1 MVAIA
6 AHTSHTSSAML
17 AASAGTPPSL
27 LRHSNP
33 ASAVPTGDA
42 RGAAPSVTSRRSNSG
57 TEETAAVY
65 SDPRVQD
72 KQRLQKALAASELHQ
87 QTQEIQALAQRDRE
101 VRAHEQ
107 AHVAAGGPYAG
118 AATYQ
123 LQRGPNGVG
132 YAVAGEVPISTGREA
147 TPQATL
153 QKAQVVKRA
162 ALAPAEPSAQ
172 DRQVAAAATRL
183 EAEARLEL
191 AQEQQEQQRDAFM
204 VKQPGA
210 TAAEANPGVTNP
222 SRKTALYLDVET
234 QQPQVQR
241 HWQA

>member
-1 MVAIA
+1 MHSANSA
-6 AHTSHTSSAML
+6 AQ
-17 AASAGTPPSL
+17 PL
-27 LRHSNP
+27 LRHGSP
-33 ASAVPTGDA
+33 ASSALPVKTSGAVAPATSTRTTSDA
-42 RGAAPSVTSRRSNSG
+42 KETS
-57 TEETAAVY
+57 AVY
-65 SDPRVQD
+65 SDPRAQD
-72 KQRLQKALAASELHQ
+72 KLRLQKALAASELRQ

-147 TPQATL
+147 TPEATL

-191 AQEQQEQQRDAFM
+191 AQQQQEQQRDGLMA
-204 VKQPGA
+204 KPLSA
-210 TAAEANPGVTNP
+210 TAAEANEGAANL
-222 SRKTALYLDVET
+222 SRKTALYLEVGA
-234 QQPQVQR
+234 QQPAEQR
-241 HWQA
+241 LWQA

>member
-1 MVAIA
+1 MATIA
-6 AHTSHTSSAML
+6 AHTLSAMHT
-17 AASAGTPPSL
+17 ASSGAHPL
-27 LRHSNP
+27 LRHASRASSAP
-33 ASAVPTGDA
+33 AGESSGAVA
-42 RGAAPSVTSRRSNSG
+42 SVTSARFTSD
-57 TEETAAVY
+57 TKETAAVY

-72 KQRLQKALAASELHQ
+72 KQRLQKALAASELRQ

-147 TPQATL
+147 TPQETL
-153 QKAQVVKRA
+153 QKAQIVKRA

-183 EAEARLEL
+183 EAEARIEL
-191 AQEQQEQQRDAFM
+191 AQEQQEQQRDGSPLNRAAATEAE
-204 VKQPGA
+204 PNPNEGA
-210 TAAEANPGVTNP
+210 ANP
-222 SRKTALYLDVET
+222 SRNTALYLEVET
-234 QQPQVQR
+234 QQPGAQR
-241 HWQA
+241 HWRA